1 MRSVRETKNMNF
13 IFGQLAL
20 EITSTMHTAPR
31 ELKVETKLFEISNSH
46 YNTMSFPYNLLTTA
60 RQKFDYHSLG
70 HSFQGYKYTEYAI
83 MAMSLD
89 VGFNSYLNDHGE
101 DKKSF
106 NNLVTSTKN
115 LSKTICTFSNLN
127 HGSNIEHS
135 DMYFWQNK
143 TTGNNG
149 AVQKIKISI
158 NQTKLYK
165 IWQNY
170 YEEFNLIKDLLM
182 KPNQNTGDLK
192 SELVRYEKTVLDEF
206 FKLIILLYPNEKKSV
221 ITYRNNEGR
230 YMKTGTKN
238 WEKFIPYN
246 KLGLTEPSHAIKINF
261 TGDITLL

>member
-1 MRSVRETKNMNF
+1 MHSTREIKNMNF

-20 EITSTMHTAPR
+20 EITSTMCAAPR
-31 ELKVETKLFEISNSH
+31 ELKVETKLFEISNAH

-60 RQKFDYHSLG
+60 RQKFDYYTLSHTY
-70 HSFQGYKYTEYAI
+70 QGFKYTEHAI
-83 MAMSLD
+83 MAMNLD
-89 VGFNSYLNDHGE
+89 AGFNLFLNDHGE

-106 NNLVTSTKN
+106 ENIMTSTKN
-115 LSKTICTFSNLN
+115 LSKTICIFTNLN

-135 DMYFWQNK
+135 DMYYWQNK
-143 TTGNNG
+143 TNGQNG
-149 AVQKIKISI
+149 AAQKVKISS

-170 YEEFNLIKDLLM
+170 YEEFNLIKDMLT
-182 KPNQNTGDLK
+182 KPNQNTGDFK
-192 SELVRYEKTVLDEF
+192 SELVKYEKTILDEY
-206 FKLIILLYPNEKKSV
+206 FKLIVLLYPDEKKSIV
-221 ITYRNNEGR
+221 TYRNSKGR

-261 TGDITLL
+261 TGDITV